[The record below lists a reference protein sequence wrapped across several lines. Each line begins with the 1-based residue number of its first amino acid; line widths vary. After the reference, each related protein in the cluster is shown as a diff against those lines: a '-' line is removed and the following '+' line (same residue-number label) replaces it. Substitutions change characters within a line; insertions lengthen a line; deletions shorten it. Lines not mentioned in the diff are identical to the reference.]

1 METTLNQYKEIVER
15 FYKLMCE
22 NIKIAD
28 IKLTQDKWTLKEMVG
43 HLIDSA
49 SNNHQRFIRLQIDE
63 RVTLPGY
70 EAEAWNSI
78 TKIKSFNY
86 KSLIDLWKLY
96 NDYLLHI
103 LDVMDPKCLKNIWI
117 SANGDKELEF
127 IIKDYFRHLEW
138 HEDLFKERVKELEEK
153 ET

>member
-1 METTLNQYKEIVER
+1 MGTTLNEYKEIVER
-15 FYKLMCE
+15 FYKLMSK
-22 NIKIAD
+22 NAKIAD
-28 IKLTQDKWTLKEMVG
+28 IKLAKDKWTLKEMVG

-70 EAEAWNSI
+70 EAEAWNSK
-78 TKIKSFNY
+78 TKIMSFDY
-86 KSLIDLWKLY
+86 KNLIELWKLY

-103 LDVMDPKCLKNIWI
+103 LAGIDQKCLKNLWV
-117 SANGDKELEF
+117 SANGEKELGS
-127 IIKDYFRHLEW
+127 IIKDYFSHLEW
-138 HEDLFKERVKELEEK
+138 HEDLFKDRVKELEKK